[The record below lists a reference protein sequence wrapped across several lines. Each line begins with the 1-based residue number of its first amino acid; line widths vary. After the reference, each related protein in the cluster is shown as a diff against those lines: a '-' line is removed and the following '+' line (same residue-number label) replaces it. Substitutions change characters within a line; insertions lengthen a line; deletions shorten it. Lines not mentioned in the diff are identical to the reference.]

1 MKKVILLILLTCS
14 IYLSA
19 AQLDD
24 IYQQVTARYSAIK
37 TFEAVLNQ
45 ENYWSEIDRTKAASG
60 KIYYN
65 SDSLFISYL
74 PPDEQELFV
83 HGNTVIMHDK
93 KSGQAIYMDKG
104 EFFIRPV
111 EIIKAYW
118 QDSEKQLISSH
129 DNETQLLLNK
139 DNEEILIGLNNGLII
154 SVLIKDE
161 NNNSV
166 KYLFSQEKINAE
178 LPDNIFI
185 PAFPYETNIIDNRL
199 NGE

>member
-1 MKKVILLILLTCS
+1 MKKVILFFLLTWV

-19 AQLDD
+19 SQLED
-24 IYQQVTARYSAIK
+24 IYQQVIDRYSAV
-37 TFEAVLNQ
+37 TSYEAVLNQ
-45 ENYWSEIDRTKAASG
+45 ENYWSDIDRAKTASG

-65 SDSLFISYL
+65 SDSLFVSYL

-104 EFFIRPV
+104 DFFIRPV

-118 QDSEKQLISSH
+118 QDSEKRFLPSQN
-129 DNETQLLLNK
+129 NETRLLLNK
-139 DNEEILIGLNNGLII
+139 DMEEIVISLNNGLIT
-154 SVLIKDE
+154 SVLISDE
-161 NNNSV
+161 NSNSV
-166 KYLFSQEKINAE
+166 KYMFSQEKINGK
-178 LPDNIFI
+178 LPENIFI
-185 PAFPYETNIIDNRL
+185 PAFPKDTNIIDNRL